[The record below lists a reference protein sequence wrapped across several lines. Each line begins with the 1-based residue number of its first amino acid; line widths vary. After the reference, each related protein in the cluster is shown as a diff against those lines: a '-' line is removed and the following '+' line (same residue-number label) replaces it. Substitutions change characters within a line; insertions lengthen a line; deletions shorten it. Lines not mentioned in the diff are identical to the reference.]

1 MDRAAA
7 VAELAMERHGT
18 TPSPPAYL
26 IRPAHHK
33 QDKSPRCSMRF
44 TPQHQAI
51 QQHRGDTNAD
61 RAVSQIEGRPM
72 QVSDVEIEK
81 VDDRAE
87 ANPIEDIA
95 HSAADDKSDRNG
107 KQRIRSATEPIDQDP
122 DNDGRHDRKD
132 QSVDP
137 GAAIEQAKADAAIVG
152 EDEIEERGDG

>member
-7 VAELAMERHGT
+7 VAELVMERHGT
-18 TPSPPAYL
+18 TPSPPVYL

-44 TPQHQAI
+44 TPQHQAVE
-51 QQHRGDTNAD
+51 QHCRDAD
-61 RAVSQIEGRPM
+61 ANRAVGQIEGRPM

-95 HSAADDKSDRNG
+95 HSAADDKPDRNG
-107 KQRIRSATEPIDQDP
+107 
-122 DNDGRHDRKD
+122 
-132 QSVDP
+132 
-137 GAAIEQAKADAAIVG
+137 EQ
-152 EDEIEERGDG
+152 

>member
-44 TPQHQAI
+44 AAQNQAVEQHC
-51 QQHRGDTNAD
+51 RDAD
-61 RAVSQIEGRPM
+61 ANRAVRQVEGRPM
-72 QVSDVEIEK
+72 QSSDVEIEK
-81 VDDRAE
+81 VDDRAK

-95 HSAADDKSDRNG
+95 HGAADDEPDRDG
-107 KQRIRSATEPIDQDP
+107 EQRVRSAAQP
-122 DNDGRHDRKD
+122 
-132 QSVDP
+132 
-137 GAAIEQAKADAAIVG
+137 IEQ
-152 EDEIEERGDG
+152 